1 MNQKISEKE
10 LLLTWGAFFG
20 LMYVPFVI
28 AFGVWSE
35 LIEDE
40 SIIDILAVLFLVATS
55 YFSFRLIVTK
65 MIFNKINV
73 KEVDSCSVQTVETK

>member
-1 MNQKISEKE
+1 MNQKISEKK
-10 LLLTWGAFFG
+10 LLLAWGAFFG